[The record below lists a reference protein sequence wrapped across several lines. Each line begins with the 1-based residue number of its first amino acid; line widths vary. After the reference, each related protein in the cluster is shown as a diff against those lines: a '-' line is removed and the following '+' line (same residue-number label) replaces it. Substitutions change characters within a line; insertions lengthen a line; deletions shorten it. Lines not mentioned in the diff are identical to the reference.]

1 VVDGRH
7 IARDAIEARYRK
19 ALTTVLGQ
27 RDVRHERAATLHR
40 RIYAELEGRIL
51 SGGWAPGSRIPFE
64 HELTAHYGCSRMTVN
79 KAISELAGRGLVTR
93 RAAPGPSSPRRAP
106 TPPSWPSPTWA
117 PRSPSVARPT
127 ASACWSGAS
136 VRPATGDER
145 ELAGEGGLL
154 ELECLHVAD
163 DAPFALEHR
172 LIALAAAPE
181 AATCRF
187 LVTTPPGVWLLD
199 TAPWTEAEHRISAVA
214 ASASEARLLGLKSGT
229 ACLRLERRTWRD
241 GQGVTRVWQTF
252 PGDRYDLVA
261 RFSPARGDRP

>member
-1 VVDGRH
+1 MS
-7 IARDAIEARYRK
+7 EP
-19 ALTTVLGQ
+19 
-27 RDVRHERAATLHR
+27 ATLHR

-79 KAISELAGRGLVTR
+79 KAISELAVRGLVTR
-93 RAAPGPSSPRRAP
+93 RRRAG
-106 TPPSWPSPTWA
+106 TFVA
-117 PRSPSVARPT
+117 QPRAHAAILAIPDLGAEVADRGQT
-127 ASACWSGAS
+127 YGFRLLERRERA
-136 VRPATGDER
+136 PATGDER
-145 ELAGEGGLL
+145 ELACEGGLL
-154 ELECLHVAD
+154 ELECLHIAD

-181 AATCRF
+181 AATADF
-187 LVTTPPGVWLLD
+187 SVTPPGVWLLD